1 MTEQPP
7 LPSDADPGVVARP
20 VWYGR
25 VPPPPPALQMAHVR
39 RRDALLALAV
49 ILLATIV
56 LPYLPDLLLPL
67 APQAAGVPA
76 IDMSFIA
83 RKWCEAGLAAGL
95 LAFFLSRHRLRPAAF
110 GLRRDRLGGQALWAL
125 GALAGIY
132 ATLLA
137 SAIIVVPLYVFF
149 PAAQGELERRIEF
162 VEAMPVDHVTN
173 TILLL
178 VAVAVHE
185 ELIFRGLLL
194 PYLRRLFGSWW
205 VAGALSALLF
215 ALLHVPHQG
224 LFGGIQVLG
233 IAAVLTV
240 FFVRSRSLLA
250 VILAHLLFDFLQFQ
264 LLRVL
269 PNLQDL
275 LDATTT

>member
-1 MTEQPP
+1 
-7 LPSDADPGVVARP
+7 
-20 VWYGR
+20 
-25 VPPPPPALQMAHVR
+25 MAPVR

-49 ILLATIV
+49 VLLATIV
-56 LPYLPDLLLPL
+56 LPYMPDLLIPS
-67 APQAAGVPA
+67 APQEVGVPA
-76 IDMSFIA
+76 IDTSFIA

-95 LAFFLSRHRLRPAAF
+95 LAFFMFRHRLRPAAF
-110 GLRRDRLGGQALWAL
+110 GLRRDGLGGQALWGL

-132 ATLLA
+132 AALLA
-137 SAIIVVPLYVFF
+137 SAIILVPLYLLF
-149 PAAQGELERRIEF
+149 PAAEGELQRRVEF
-162 VEAMPVDHVTN
+162 VEAMPVDQIAT
-173 TILLL
+173 TIVLLI
-178 VAVAVHE
+178 AVAVHE
-185 ELIFRGLLL
+185 EVVFRGLLL

-205 VAGALSALLF
+205 VAGTLSALVF

-240 FFVRSRSLLA
+240 FFVRSRSLLT
-250 VILAHLLFDFLQFQ
+250 VIFAHLLFDFLQFQ

-275 LDATTT
+275 LDATRT